1 MTAAIKAIPGKTEL
15 VIVEKGGHGLPVTSV
30 GAIADKFRSFV
41 G

>member
-15 VIVEKGGHGLPVTSV
+15 MIVEKGGHGLPVTSV
-30 GAIADKFRSFV
+30 GAIAEKFRAFV